1 MSTMKQLMDQLEDSQ
16 QHFDKTVQAAL
27 SDALFSTLYPLGQLF
42 SQEKAILFLN
52 FASQSDLAFHHNVYK
67 IMTPQCVNIRYPYNE
82 RSTPSIS
89 KILQNP
95 VVKER
100 DWKHITCTNVFNRA
114 CVSPSYLRF
123 FNVIHC

>member
-1 MSTMKQLMDQLEDSQ
+1 MHYSKQLMDQLEDSQ

-52 FASQSDLAFHHNVYK
+52 FASQSDLAFHHNVY
-67 IMTPQCVNIRYPYNE
+67 MTPQCVNIRYPYKE
-82 RSTPSIS
+82 HSTPSIS

-95 VVKER
+95 VWEVAVMIDHEERSIYSVKR
-100 DWKHITCTNVFNRA
+100 PQNHNTLKSHRLLPI
-114 CVSPSYLRF
+114 
-123 FNVIHC
+123 

>member
-1 MSTMKQLMDQLEDSQ
+1 MHYSKQLMDQLEDSQ

-52 FASQSDLAFHHNVYK
+52 FASQSDLAFHHNVY
-67 IMTPQCVNIRYPYNE
+67 MTPQCVNIRYPYKE

-95 VVKER
+95 VSVTSLEFA
-100 DWKHITCTNVFNRA
+100 H
-114 CVSPSYLRF
+114 
-123 FNVIHC
+123 